1 MYACCDAVKSAA
13 GSVAR
18 RSDASDMAPVAN
30 DPALSNESIDFTSD
44 CFRNRF
50 LAGNWISSS
59 SADSGL
65 SAAEDASDGEIG
77 CNGNWLPS
85 EPSGLIL
92 TEADDVD
99 DDNDAEEEEE
109 EEEVRRLPA
118 ASAGTS
124 DDAGAMSV
132 GGGGESVA
140 DAVAAIAAMLPAA
153 SSDAVVAQAAAAP
166 VVTAVW
172 TAGSMPFHLNA
183 GFRAPSTRIVS
194 FSINFKLQSTFPMS

>member
-109 EEEVRRLPA
+109 EEVRRLPA